1 MDDIAYQV
9 GVGGLVAVLLVR
21 EILGFLKHR
30 NGSGHSPAS
39 HGDTAVSQAL
49 QLERWK
55 AVEEA
60 IRASTHTIRNNTQV
74 LDSLAHHI
82 VESRQELKEAMVE
95 CRASKRT
102 G

>member
-1 MDDIAYQV
+1 MDELAYQV

-21 EILGFLKHR
+21 EILSFLKHK
-30 NGSGHSPAS
+30 NGATPGY
-39 HGDTAVSQAL
+39 DAVQQAL

-74 LDSLAHHI
+74 LDTLAHHV
-82 VESRQELKEAMVE
+82 VESRRELKDAVVE
-95 CRASKRT
+95 CRTSKRQ
-102 G
+102 

>member
-30 NGSGHSPAS
+30 NGNGHSSSS
-39 HGDTAVSQAL
+39 HGASAVQQAL

-60 IRASTHTIRNNTQV
+60 IRASTHTIRNNSQV
-74 LDSLAHHI
+74 L
-82 VESRQELKEAMVE
+82 E
-95 CRASKRT
+95 
-102 G
+102 